1 MLILRQIGKKL
12 QIIHLKRGKKLYI
25 CNVIGGK
32 KLQTYA

>member
-12 QIIHLKRGKKLYI
+12 QIIHLKCGKKLYI
-25 CNVIGGK
+25 CDAINGK